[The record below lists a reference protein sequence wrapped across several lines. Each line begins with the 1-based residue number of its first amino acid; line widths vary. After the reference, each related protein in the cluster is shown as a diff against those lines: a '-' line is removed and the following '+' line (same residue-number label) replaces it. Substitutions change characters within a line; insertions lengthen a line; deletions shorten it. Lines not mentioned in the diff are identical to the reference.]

1 MDLRNFKMI
10 VYEEKCNLK
19 RCLTHPWL
27 LETMTA
33 EELMDIIP
41 KIKSFMEC
49 KNLRDFEVATNLRS
63 VDFIEY
69 FLMTSDDYDRMEK
82 QMTEFEIYMLSFI
95 LIQQYQEDM
104 KAEDESPEFQ
114 VCP

>member
-1 MDLRNFKMI
+1 
-10 VYEEKCNLK
+10 
-19 RCLTHPWL
+19 
-27 LETMTA
+27 
-33 EELMDIIP
+33 
-41 KIKSFMEC
+41 
-49 KNLRDFEVATNLRS
+49 
-63 VDFIEY
+63 
-69 FLMTSDDYDRMEK
+69 MTSEDYDRMEK